1 MKSERSMT
9 NSEIYIQ
16 EEANNYF
23 RRNAKGRR
31 SFFIDYL
38 LSIFPKE
45 LLVNFDVA
53 EFGIGNGSNLF
64 ALKEFANKVHG
75 YEGSSEAVAAFER
88 WKRYHPCKEDFFV
101 QQVNLTRKFQ
111 TSIFYDMV
119 IVGFFLYYVD
129 NNEIVRAKKNI
140 MRALKKNG
148 YVYIFDFITKSFRV
162 KNDSRNVRLKVYKRN
177 LDFWL
182 SYFKEFDLID
192 FRLFDSSKDYLR
204 MNNLVVDKKLPANDD
219 LWSFC
224 ALFKLR

>member
-1 MKSERSMT
+1 MR
-9 NSEIYIQ
+9 NSEIYIK

-23 RRNAKGRR
+23 GRNAKGHR

-64 ALKEFANKVHG
+64 ALKEFINKAHG
-75 YEGSSEAVAAFER
+75 YEGSSEAVRAFE
-88 WKRYHPCKEDFFV
+88 KRKCNHPCKEDFFV
-101 QQVNLTRKFQ
+101 QRVNLTKKFK

-119 IVGFFLYYVD
+119 IAGFFLYYVD
-129 NNEIVRAKKNI
+129 NNEIIRTKKNI
-140 MRALKKNG
+140 VRALKKQG
-148 YVYIFDFITKSFRV
+148 YVYIFDFITRYSKV
-162 KNDSRNVRLKVYKRN
+162 KNDSRSARLKVYKRN
-177 LDFWL
+177 LNFWL
-182 SYFKEFDLID
+182 DYFQEFDLID

-204 MNNLVVDKKLPANDD
+204 MNSLLMVDKELPANDD